1 MQMIRGKLQAFAVG
15 AGLLFALALAVPT
28 GANAANESL
37 SSTFS
42 LEPQSGSFLN
52 NGFKPA
58 NWRTEGTVS
67 VPAGEPQILP
77 SKVIDIGN
85 PQGDMTFN
93 PGNMPVCGPGEI
105 GPGLTSVPV
114 DVMVA
119 RCPDSVLGN
128 GTAQFAFAQIP
139 TVLLDGQIVAF
150 NGGTKNGLP
159 LVKVYAYSYD
169 TNVGVYTEGVLN
181 NNGRLKFDIEQLTA
195 DSSVTTLNL
204 AIPGNRQ
211 VLSGV
216 DPGGDDVILP
226 KGQKADYVQA
236 KCSSGEFPWD
246 SKFTLGTRDS
256 NNDPTSPDTFVEDS
270 GSEACTGVTG
280 KGKLSKVTVKG
291 PSKVKRRQEG
301 HLQGQDQEHRSCG
314 SHGRQAQGLRTGES
328 ASTRSAGKIGSGKT
342 KTVKVKVK
350 FRKKGKVKATFKVN
364 SKNGGSKTAKKTIKV
379 R

>member
-1 MQMIRGKLQAFAVG
+1 M
-15 AGLLFALALAVPT
+15 
-28 GANAANESL
+28 
-37 SSTFS
+37 
-42 LEPQSGSFLN
+42 
-52 NGFKPA
+52 
-58 NWRTEGTVS
+58 
-67 VPAGEPQILP
+67 
-77 SKVIDIGN
+77 DIGN

-93 PGNMPVCGPGEI
+93 PGNMPVCGPSEI

-150 NGGTKNGLP
+150 NGGTRNGNA
-159 LVKVYAYSYD
+159 LVKVYAYSYA

-204 AIPGNRQ
+204 AIPGERQ

-226 KGQKADYVQA
+226 KGQKTDYVQA

-270 GSEACTGVTG
+270 GIENCTGVTG
-280 KGKLSKVTVKG
+280 KGKLSKVAVKG
-291 PSKVKRRQEG
+291 PSKVKKGKKATYKVKIKNSGAVDCQWREAEGVRQG
-301 HLQGQDQEHRSCG
+301 RQLQHVSRQDRVRQDQDGQGQGQVQEEGQGQGEVQGELEERRKQDRQQDDQG
-314 SHGRQAQGLRTGES
+314 ALTRTCPPGNQ
-328 ASTRSAGKIGSGKT
+328 TPDRT
-342 KTVKVKVK
+342 
-350 FRKKGKVKATFKVN
+350 
-364 SKNGGSKTAKKTIKV
+364 
-379 R
+379 